1 MQTGQKREGS
11 SEESPSEPPATAR
24 QRRHICS
31 EISFDEGASALL
43 EQLAELN
50 KGQVSHTSS
59 CESRD
64 TIMDDATQQSTQPYN
79 DPRRLGRNNSG
90 MSDHDVVDVI
100 CLLHP
105 TNPLALEVVKNMM
118 AVNPRHVLQNDDLL
132 DGFDPDDLQMNMM
145 MQSPS
150 FERDLALRMS
160 SKLKNPASGFTFG
173 RNSVRCD
180 IVLADDKDKN
190 ISNVHFSI
198 HLNEHGILMLEDLST
213 NGTAVEKEWY
223 KKTAGPRHAKTM
235 LQPNVSIEVITRSKE
250 PISFMVRYPP
260 RGEYTE
266 AYNQRLR
273 DYIKEQPG
281 MEGTTIIPSVSTYD
295 TNYGMH
301 WNGGSEYNVVGHL
314 GKGAFATV
322 YKLATKNDGKV
333 FAAKELDKRRF
344 MKNGI
349 LDLKVDN
356 EMKIMSSLR
365 HPNIVQYEGYHDHNH
380 WIYIIMEFIPGG
392 ELSSHIA
399 EHGAIHERVGQDIT
413 RQILHALDYLH
424 TRKITHRDIKPDNI
438 LIANHQPLTVKLSDF
453 GLSKCVTNQETFLKT
468 FCGTLLY
475 CAPEVYPDYSN
486 YRATTIRKRH
496 RGDPPSKT
504 SPYSQAVDMWSFGAV
519 LYHVL
524 SNKPPV
530 MGKGDE
536 RGIHMLNNIMT
547 KNIDYDPLRT
557 VHISEEGIEFI
568 SALLDRDPNMRPNE
582 QMCFQHKWI
591 VNVADHFDYSKLED
605 DFPPEYYE
613 GLATVDELDEDIWN
627 DSEAPEYFEGKE
639 NIVPDA
645 GDEEMHLVDDRLDH
659 RYQSKRQ
666 RLRGGGQIEQTFA
679 PQGDVPYPSLPKME
693 ASTIKSPNGKRGQR
707 LFGEIPQSA
716 IRSSGIFG
724 QDQNEVADLPALRK
738 SVEKISVNDWI
749 AAGGETSAQSDLS
762 ADTDIPYQTRNP
774 VRTGPYSAAA
784 SLFGAESDFRGLN
797 MASPEAYHSQGTTP
811 DTGNPAS
818 PETREA
824 TPADTEPLQKVDSN
838 KMAPPPL
845 PAAGRRRSAPKVDEM
860 PVPGPLRQESTIP
873 DTMINTSSRN
883 ATDMTAADVNPAKD
897 ERSEN
902 TVGRGDKA
910 TAQDIGDRTSS
921 TRSSQPANGSSSA
934 PGNPV
939 LPIPARLGRLITI
952 PGSLL
957 TTEYTLVSL
966 RTVYGRGKDSTI
978 KYPNIYDAR
987 IPKMGLK
994 LTFHSTDILDL
1005 ESYLRTPG
1013 NTFSSISG
1021 LYVSVTTSATKG
1033 IWVNGAHL
1041 PHQDSRP
1048 GGWYWGKIMSGDVVT
1063 LYEGEAKGGKAG
1075 EKEYL
1080 RFRVEIYYGDSA
1092 RMRIDGGEDFKVMW
1106 TKNPRTGTTMDN
1118 EASAVAAANGGKEI
1132 TNEKEQRD
1140 RKYND

>member
-1 MQTGQKREGS
+1 MQTGQKHGRS
-11 SEESPSEPPATAR
+11 SEESPLEAPPTVR
-24 QRRHICS
+24 QKRHIGS
-31 EISFDEGASALL
+31 EASIDEGVPALSG
-43 EQLAELN
+43 QLTELN
-50 KGQVSHTSS
+50 QEQADHTSS

-64 TIMDDATQQSTQPYN
+64 TIMDEATQQSTQPYN

-105 TNPLALEVVKNMM
+105 TNSLALEVVKHMM
-118 AVNPRHVLQNDDLL
+118 AVNPQHVLQNDDLL
-132 DGFDPDDLQMNMM
+132 DGLDPDDLQMNMM
-145 MQSPS
+145 MQSPA

-160 SKLKNPASGFTFG
+160 SKLKNPAIGFTFG
-173 RNSVRCD
+173 RNHARCD

-198 HLNEHGILMLEDLST
+198 YLNEHGILMLEDLST
-213 NGTAVEKEWY
+213 NGTAVEKQWY

-273 DYIKEQPG
+273 QYIKEQPG

-301 WNGGSEYNVVGHL
+301 WNGGTVYNVVGHL

-365 HPNIVQYEGYHDHNH
+365 HPNIVQYEGYHDHSH

-392 ELSSHIA
+392 ELSSHVA
-399 EHGAIHERVGQDIT
+399 EHGAIPERVGQDIT

-486 YRATTIRKRH
+486 YRATTVRKRH

-519 LYHVL
+519 LYHIL

-547 KNIDYDPLRT
+547 KDIDYDPLRRIG
-557 VHISEEGIEFI
+557 ISEEGIDFI

-582 QMCFQHKWI
+582 QMCFQHEWI
-591 VNVADHFDYSKLED
+591 ANVADHYDYSKLED

-613 GLATVDELDEDIWN
+613 GLATVDELDEDIW
-627 DSEAPEYFEGKE
+627 DDPEAPQYFEGKE
-639 NIVPDA
+639 NIVPEA
-645 GDEEMHLVDDRLDH
+645 GDEEMQLVDDRLDP

-666 RLRGGGQIEQTFA
+666 RLRGGGQTEQTFA
-679 PQGDVPYPSLPKME
+679 QQGDVPYPSLPKIE
-693 ASTIKSPNGKRGQR
+693 ASPTKSPNSKRNQR

-724 QDQNEVADLPALRK
+724 QGQNEVADLPALRK

-749 AAGGETSAQSDLS
+749 AAGGETSARSDLS
-762 ADTDIPYQTRNP
+762 AETDIQYENRNP
-774 VRTGPYSAAA
+774 VRAGPYSAAP
-784 SLFGAESDFRGLN
+784 SLFGAESDLRGLN

-811 DTGNPAS
+811 DTGNAAS
-818 PETREA
+818 PATREA

-845 PAAGRRRSAPKVDEM
+845 PAAGRRKSTPKIDEL
-860 PVPGPLRQESTIP
+860 PVPGPPRQESTIP
-873 DTMINTSSRN
+873 DTMVDTDTGN
-883 ATDMTAADVNPAKD
+883 ATDTKAADIDPTKD
-897 ERSEN
+897 QHPEI
-902 TVGRGDKA
+902 TVGSADIA
-910 TAQDIGDRTSS
+910 TARETQDRIPP
-921 TRSSQPANGSSSA
+921 TRISQPANPSSSSLA
-934 PGNPV
+934 NPT
-939 LPIPARLGRLITI
+939 LPIPARLGRLLTI

-957 TTEYTLVSL
+957 TAEYTLVSL

-978 KYPNIYDAR
+978 KYPNVYDAR

-994 LTFHSTDILDL
+994 LTFHGTDVSDL

-1013 NTFSSISG
+1013 NTFSSIAG
-1021 LYVSVTTSATKG
+1021 LYVSITTSATKG
-1033 IWVNGAHL
+1033 VWVNGVHL
-1041 PHQDSRP
+1041 PHQDSKS

-1063 LYEGEAKGGKAG
+1063 LYEGEAKGEKAG
-1075 EKEYL
+1075 DKEYL
-1080 RFRVEIYYGDSA
+1080 KFRVEIYYGDSA
-1092 RMRIDGGEDFKVMW
+1092 RMRIDGGEEFTVMW
-1106 TKNPRTGTTMDN
+1106 TKNPRTGTLDN
-1118 EASAVAAANGGKEI
+1118 EAGVIAATTNGSKDV
-1132 TNEKEQRD
+1132 TNEKGEAR
-1140 RKYND
+1140 